1 MLKTYIL
8 IGLDNE
14 LNLVAIVNS
23 INLQRKV

>member
-8 IGLDNE
+8 IGLDNG
-14 LNLVAIVNS
+14 LNLAAIVNS

>member
-14 LNLVAIVNS
+14 LNLAAVLNS

>member
-14 LNLVAIVNS
+14 LNLAAIVNS